1 MKWVLPL
8 IISAAGSPVA
18 SQIADGPDAMPV
30 AALKD
35 QLANKVPGNWQMHI
49 RWRDG
54 TLLASFMPPYQEAFN
69 LWYQPDSLL
78 QKMRDLCPAP
88 GDEIWHML
96 KPDDDIVMEPTV
108 GGKTAIEMRVSC
120 RKQMEGSK

>member
-1 MKWVLPL
+1 MKWVLLL
-8 IISAAGSPVA
+8 IIFAAGFPVA
-18 SQIADGPDAMPV
+18 SRSADGQDAMPV
-30 AALKD
+30 AVLKN
-35 QLANKVPGNWQMHI
+35 QLESKVPGNWQMHI
-49 RWRDG
+49 RWRDR

-108 GGKTAIEMRVSC
+108 GGKTAVEMRVSC
-120 RKQMEGSK
+120 RRQMEGSR